1 MKNNVIKVS
10 LLGKDVGRLVWDG
23 TKGCAIFKF
32 DPEFASSGPDICPVL
47 YPKGGLERESGRPLA
62 GLRDK
67 AYAGLPPFIADS
79 LPDLWGRKVYKA
91 WLDRSGVS
99 QDELTPVDYLQFV
112 GKRSIGALEFEPELS
127 APDETRA
134 IEMEKLVAV
143 SKDIETDRYDFRLS
157 AYEDDVINLLYK
169 LGTSAGG
176 KRPKAIIA
184 IDYATKEIRS
194 GQIPLPENFVYCII
208 KFNVADDF
216 PFTKVEAAYYKMAT
230 ASGITM
236 MPSSLIDI
244 AGEQHFITERFD
256 RKAGGAKVFTQTLA
270 AVNPSASSYED
281 LFRTA
286 RKLGI
291 PQKEIDELFA
301 RAAFNFLAGN
311 VDDHN
316 KNFSFLMDGSGL
328 WHISPA
334 YDMTFTVELG
344 NELQNYH
351 FLPLMGKVKNISDKD
366 LLEFARIND
375 VRSPEKILG
384 KVKRATEKFPSF
396 AEECGVDAFTVK
408 RINDYLQHLRGEE
421 TEKPFSKVEPFTL
434 NGHSVEEVNL
444 TRSPDGT
451 FRLSAN
457 IDGETRRRFFKKNSD
472 TAKDILLKGGIYMS
486 SEDKNKLATLLVA
499 KTD

>member
-1 MKNNVIKVS
+1 MKSNVIKVS
-10 LLGKDVGRLVWDG
+10 LSGENVGRLVWDG

-32 DPEFASSGPDICPVL
+32 DPEFASTGPDICPVL

-62 GLRDK
+62 GFRDK

-91 WLDRSGVS
+91 WLDKGGVN

-112 GKRSIGALEFEPELS
+112 GRRSIGALEFEPELS
-127 APDETRA
+127 APDETKA
-134 IEMEKLVAV
+134 IELEKLVAV
-143 SKDIETDRYDFRLS
+143 SKDIEADRYDFRLS

-194 GQIPLPENFVYCII
+194 GQIPLPDNFIYCII

-216 PFTKVEAAYYKMAT
+216 PFTKVEAAYYRMAT
-230 ASGITM
+230 AAGITM
-236 MPSSLIDI
+236 MPSSLIEI
-244 AGEQHFITERFD
+244 GGEQHFITERFD
-256 RKAGGAKVFTQTLA
+256 RKAGGAKLFTQTLS
-270 AVNPSASSYED
+270 AVDPSASSYED

-286 RKLGI
+286 RKLGV

-301 RAAFNFLAGN
+301 RTAFNFLAGN

-316 KNFSFLMDGSGL
+316 KNFSFLMDGNGL

-351 FLPLMGKVKNISDKD
+351 FLPLMGKVKNITDKD
-366 LLEFARIND
+366 LLEFARMND
-375 VRSPEKILG
+375 VRSPDRILE
-384 KVKRATEKFPSF
+384 KVKSAIEEFPSF
-396 AEECGVDAFTVK
+396 AGECGVDTLTAK
-408 RINDYLQHLRGEE
+408 RINDYLQRLLGKE
-421 TEKPFSKVEPFTL
+421 TEKSISKVEPSTL
-434 NGHSVEEVNL
+434 NGHAVEEISL

-451 FRLSAN
+451 FRLSAK
-457 IDGETRRRFFKKNSD
+457 IDGEPRRKFFKKNSEA
-472 TAKDILLKGGIYMS
+472 AKDILLKGGVYMS
-486 SEDKNKLATLLVA
+486 SEDKKKLATLLLAEV
-499 KTD
+499 D

>member
-1 MKNNVIKVS
+1 MKNNVIKVFLS
-10 LLGKDVGRLVWDG
+10 GEAVGCLVWDS

-47 YPKGGLERESGRPLA
+47 YPKGGLERKSGRPLA
-62 GLRDK
+62 GFRDK

-91 WLDRSGVS
+91 WLDKGGVN

-112 GKRSIGALEFEPELS
+112 GKRSVGALEFEPELS

-134 IEMEKLVAV
+134 IELEKLVAV
-143 SKDIETDRYDFRLS
+143 SKDIESDRYDFRLS

-208 KFNVADDF
+208 KFNVADEF
-216 PFTKVEAAYYKMAT
+216 PFTKVEAAYYRMAT
-230 ASGITM
+230 AAGITM
-236 MPSSLIDI
+236 MPSSLIEI
-244 AGEQHFITERFD
+244 GGEQHFITERFD
-256 RKAGGAKVFTQTLA
+256 RKADGAKVFTQTLS

-286 RKLGI
+286 RALRV

-301 RAAFNFLAGN
+301 RATFNFLGGN

-351 FLPLMGKVKNISDKD
+351 SLPLMGNVKNISDKD
-366 LLEFARIND
+366 LLEFARMND
-375 VRSPEKILG
+375 VRSPDKILE
-384 KVKRATEKFPSF
+384 KVKCAIEEFPSF
-396 AEECGVDAFTVK
+396 AGECGVDALTTK
-408 RINDYLQHLRGEE
+408 RIKDYLRRLLGKDTEE
-421 TEKPFSKVEPFTL
+421 SVSKMGPFTL
-434 NGHSVEEVNL
+434 NGHSVEEISL
-444 TRSPDGT
+444 TRSPNGT

-457 IDGETRRRFFKKNSD
+457 IDGKPSRKFFKKNSD
-472 TAKDILLKGGIYMS
+472 AAKDILLKGGVYMS
-486 SEDKNKLATLLVA
+486 AEDKKKLATLLLA
-499 KTD
+499 EMD